1 MLVADTR
8 MVNIMDTTGKYGLEY
23 FKWCD
28 HLLKV
33 IGAQQDVGCLGHI
46 SNIEVVVV
54 RKIF

>member
-54 RKIF
+54 RNIF